1 MLETIKEYN
10 LDKFKVKVEKAL
22 NDTNVVSLEVLD
34 SLTTK
39 LNNEVYPRGIVET
52 LEVLDGV
59 KRITVSDHD
68 NNILIM
74 STNELLDIN
83 E

>member
-22 NDTNVVSLEVLD
+22 NDTNVISLEVLD

-39 LNNEVYPRGIVET
+39 LNDEVYPRGIVET
-52 LEVLDGV
+52 LEILDGV
-59 KRITVSDHD
+59 KRITVSDHE
-68 NNILIM
+68 NNTLII
-74 STNELLDIN
+74 STNELDN
-83 E
+83 ETV

>member
-39 LNNEVYPRGIVET
+39 LNDEVYPRGIVET

-59 KRITVSDHD
+59 KRITVFDHE
-68 NNILIM
+68 NNILVI
-74 STNELLDIN
+74 STNELDD
-83 E
+83 ETV